1 MAEGERGV
9 RERGRLRKQKLLD
22 ATIDVIHERGM
33 SGVTHRAVAA
43 RAGVA
48 ASSTT
53 YFFSSLDDLIGEA
66 IESMM
71 VAELE
76 RIAQLQDAVDGQGLT
91 IAETIDRFVAL
102 VRQQPERDVTAQFE
116 VYLFASHHPRLQHY
130 VSDILHAMHRVST
143 AVLASRGVRDPHAS
157 AALIALVDG
166 FALHRIASQGAE
178 NYAALH
184 RALHAIVI
192 GFLALDPAE
201 NPPSSS

>member
-1 MAEGERGV
+1 MADGERGV
-9 RERGRLRKQKLLD
+9 RERGRVRKQQLLD

-43 RAGVA
+43 RAGVP

-66 IESMM
+66 VESMM
-71 VAELE
+71 VAEIARISELE
-76 RIAQLQDAVDGQGLT
+76 EAVDSDRLT
-91 IAETIDRFVAL
+91 RDETIDRFVEL
-102 VRQQPERDVTAQFE
+102 VRRQPERDVTAQFE

-130 VSDILHAMHRVST
+130 VTGIRDAMHRVST
-143 AVLASRGVRDPHAS
+143 AVLASRGVLDPHAG

-166 FALHRIASQGAE
+166 FALHRIASAGAE

-184 RALHAIVI
+184 RALHAIVN
-192 GFLALDPAE
+192 GFLALEAE
-201 NPPSSS
+201 ESGQQED